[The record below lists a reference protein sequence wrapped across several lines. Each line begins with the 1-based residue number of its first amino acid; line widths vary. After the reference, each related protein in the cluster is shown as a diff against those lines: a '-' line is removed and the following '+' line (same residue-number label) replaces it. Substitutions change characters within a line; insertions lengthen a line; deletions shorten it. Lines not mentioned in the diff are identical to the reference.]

1 MSILWLLCIPLQTR
15 VLIAYCGSKDISACI
30 CICGV
35 DPKSPSNVEETFKLK
50 GARINHANFQNQTST
65 PEKDQIPRN
74 EFQLTTSDNVTL
86 EFRLQNGRNCFDWTK
101 LLTILTEF
109 PHMRVPKEPQ
119 TPVTF
124 HSKPDPYLYGSGK
137 PVVSI
142 MVVRVWWSLSLECI
156 QNMWIQFNLCKLIW
170 QQCIGYL
177 CYT

>member
-1 MSILWLLCIPLQTR
+1 M
-15 VLIAYCGSKDISACI
+15 LIAYCGSKEISACI

-35 DPKSPSNVEETFKLK
+35 DPTSPSNVEETFKLK
-50 GARINHANFQNQTST
+50 GAKIHHANFQNPAST

-101 LLTILTEF
+101 LLAILTEF

-137 PVVSI
+137 RVVSCGCPCLVKLASGVYSKHVNSI
-142 MVVRVWWSLSLECI
+142 
-156 QNMWIQFNLCKLIW
+156 LCKLIW
-170 QQCIGYL
+170 QPAMHWSL
-177 CYT
+177 ALN